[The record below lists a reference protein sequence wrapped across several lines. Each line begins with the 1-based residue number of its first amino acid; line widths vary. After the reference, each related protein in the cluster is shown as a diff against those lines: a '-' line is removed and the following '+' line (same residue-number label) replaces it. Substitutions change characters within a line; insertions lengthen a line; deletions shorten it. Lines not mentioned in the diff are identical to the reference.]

1 MNVLR
6 ELLSKTASVF
16 VNYFAIFERVDYVT
30 KQKNFYKSITFS
42 KSRDVN

>member
-30 KQKNFYKSITFS
+30 KQKNFYKSISFP
-42 KSRDVN
+42 KNRDVN